1 MTTTIT
7 VGPITIIADFPTN
20 ADQVANLIDVV
31 MQRLDKLVGY
41 ATQISGGS
49 AATPTATATATPA
62 ATAQPVTVTAV

>member
-1 MTTTIT
+1 
-7 VGPITIIADFPTN
+7 
-20 ADQVANLIDVV
+20 